1 MKTLSNLVACLAAT
15 LAIATLAQ
23 ADEERRIKLMI
34 NPSAETGLVTI
45 EGSELAIGESRSFT
59 SEKGVPVQVTR
70 TEKGFEIEADGKKTQ
85 IDLPGEG
92 GDGFEFETFDHEGK
106 PGEPAGE
113 RRVIVKRL
121 GPDGKIITQSG
132 DGARVEIR
140 HLGEPADGRK
150 IEKEVRVIRLHDG
163 EGLDGKKIQV
173 MIDGDAEFAAARA
186 KLIASGALDGLD
198 EATRERILKA
208 LGGE

>member
-15 LAIATLAQ
+15 VAIATFAQ
-23 ADEERRIKLMI
+23 ADEERHIKLMI
-34 NPSAETGLVTI
+34 NPSPETGLVTI

-59 SEKGVPVQVTR
+59 SERGVPVQVTR

-85 IDLPGEG
+85 IDLPGED
-92 GDGFEFETFDHEGK
+92 GDGVEFETFHQEGK
-106 PGEPAGE
+106 PGEPVHQK
-113 RRVIVKRL
+113 VIVKRL
-121 GPDGKIITQSG
+121 GKDGKVVTQSE
-132 DGARVEIR
+132 DGSRIVIR
-140 HLGEPADGRK
+140 SGQPAPGEDGK
-150 IEKEVRVIRLHDG
+150 VHKEVRVIRLHGG
-163 EGLDGKKIQV
+163 EGADGKKV
-173 MIDGDAEFAAARA
+173 HLMIDGDHEFAAARA